1 MKVLITGANGFLG
14 SHLVEQSLLMG
25 YETTAALRSGADLS
39 NLSELEGY
47 QILNM
52 DYSSEESIRNSL
64 IDLPPQDL
72 IIHNAGLTKSYTL
85 DKYLEV
91 NVGLTE
97 KLVEVIKSQSKL
109 NKSGKFCYISSLA
122 AKGPI
127 GNGGPASN
135 YGKSKVKAEQAII
148 NSGLDYMIYRPA
160 GIYGTRD
167 VQFVPLIKAVKLGIY
182 PNMTS
187 PSHKMTLINARDAAF
202 NILKTGE
209 EHSRKIVHLEDGE
222 VYEHKDLK
230 RILEGVLN
238 KKSKNLS
245 VPKLIVTSLLWIS
258 DVIDKSFNRTPKLS
272 LEHYLEI
279 SQDWDYEFT
288 EERKEIPLLIKY
300 NLRDGFKDA
309 IHYYEEKSLI

>member
-14 SHLVEQSLLMG
+14 SHLVEQSLLLG
-25 YETTAALRSGADLS
+25 YETTAALRKGADLS
-39 NLSELEGY
+39 NLSELKGFQFLE
-47 QILNM
+47 M
-52 DYSSEESIRNSL
+52 DYSSEESISDSL
-64 IDLPPQDL
+64 RDLLPQDL

-85 DKYLEV
+85 NKYLDV

-97 KLVEVIKSQSKL
+97 QLISVIKSQGKL
-109 NKSGKFCYISSLA
+109 NETGRFCYISSLA
-122 AKGPI
+122 AKGPV

-135 YGKSKVKAEQAII
+135 YGRSKVLAEEAII
-148 NSGLDYMIYRPA
+148 QSGLDYMIYRPA
-160 GIYGTRD
+160 GVYGARD
-167 VQFVPLIKAVKLGIY
+167 IQFVPLIKAVNLGIY

-187 PSHKMTLINARDAAF
+187 SNHKMTLINARDAAF

-209 EHSRKIVHLEDGE
+209 IHSRKIVHLEDGE

-238 KKSKNLS
+238 KKSRNLS
-245 VPKLIVTSLLWIS
+245 VPKPIVTSLLWIS

-272 LEHYLEI
+272 REHYLEI
-279 SQDWDYEFT
+279 SQDWDYDFT
-288 EERKEIPLLIKY
+288 EERQEIPLIIKY

-309 IHYYEEKSLI
+309 ISYYEEKSLI